1 MRVSIFGLGYVGAVT
16 GACLSELGHEVV
28 GVDNQAGKLELI
40 NAGKSPVV
48 EAGVAERI
56 KAGLEAGR
64 LRATAD
70 AEEAV
75 AATDLSLIA
84 VGTPSAP
91 TGAPLLEALDRVIA
105 DIGEAISRKDGPHTV
120 VVRSTVLPGT
130 TEARLV
136 PAMVEHSGRS
146 LGQGL
151 EVCYNPEFLREG
163 SAVKDFY
170 EPPFTVAGSAGDRGQ
185 EVLEEL
191 YRDVP
196 APFIGTTCTIAESV
210 KYLSNAY
217 HALKVVFANEAGAL
231 LKSLGIDSRE
241 ALDIFCRDR
250 DLNISAAYLRPGFA
264 FGGSCLPKELRGLQS
279 LARSQ
284 HVDLPMLSQV
294 LPSNQRHID
303 GAFELIA
310 RHGRQKIALFGL
322 SFKPG
327 TDDLRESPLVQLA
340 EKLIGKGYELTI
352 LDRNVDLARLVGAN
366 RDYIE
371 REIPHLERLLASD
384 PLEALRDCKVV
395 VIGHV
400 GEREIEAIA
409 AQHQGRVIIDLQGV
423 KAIEELPGIDYDGIC
438 W

>member
-28 GVDNQAGKLELI
+28 GVDNQAGKLDLI
-40 NAGKSPVV
+40 NAGESPVV

-56 KAGLEAGR
+56 KAGLQAGR
-64 LRATAD
+64 LRATGD
-70 AEEAV
+70 AAEAV

-84 VGTPSAP
+84 VGTPSAS

-105 DIGEAISRKDGPHTV
+105 DIGKAISHKDGSHTV

-130 TEARLV
+130 TEAHLV
-136 PAMVEHSGRS
+136 PALIEHSGRS

-163 SAVKDFY
+163 SAVKDFHD
-170 EPPFTVAGSAGDRGQ
+170 PPFTVAGSAGIQGQ

-196 APFIGTTCTIAESV
+196 APFIRTTCTIAESV

-217 HALKVVFANEAGAL
+217 HALKIVFANESGAL

-241 ALDIFCRDR
+241 ALEIFCRDR

-294 LPSNQRHID
+294 LPSNQMHID
-303 GAFELIA
+303 RAFEMIS

-340 EKLIGKGYELTI
+340 EKLIGKGYELRI
-352 LDRNVDLARLVGAN
+352 LDRNVDLARLVGTN
-366 RDYIE
+366 RAYIE
-371 REIPHLERLLASD
+371 REIPHLERLLAPD

-395 VIGHV
+395 VIGHA
-400 GEREIEAIA
+400 GESELEAIA
-409 AQHQGRVIIDLQGV
+409 AQHQGRVVIDLQGV
-423 KAIEELPGIDYDGIC
+423 KAIEEIPGIAYEGIC